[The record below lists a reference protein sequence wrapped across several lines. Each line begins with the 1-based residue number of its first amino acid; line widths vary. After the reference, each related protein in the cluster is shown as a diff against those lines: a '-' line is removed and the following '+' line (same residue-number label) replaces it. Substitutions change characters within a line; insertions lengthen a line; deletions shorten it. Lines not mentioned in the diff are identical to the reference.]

1 MSGQCRH
8 VSPGGT
14 RPYESRRTLYRRS
27 RRLLVRLL
35 AGRWPGHRPALER
48 AARGF
53 LRDRPR
59 NYFARVVG
67 DRRFALAV
75 AAAIVAGT
83 GATTA
88 TALPPVNLSDVAAG
102 TGGFVI
108 NGIDPVDESGRS
120 VSGAGDVNGD
130 GLADVIVGAYR
141 ADPGGIDRAGES
153 YVIFGKA
160 DGTSVN
166 LTDVAAGIGGFVIN
180 GIDQSD
186 YSGQSVSG
194 AGDVN
199 GDGLADLIVG
209 AYRADPD
216 GKSYAGETYVV
227 FGKVDTAPVNLSA
240 FAAGDGG
247 GFVINGIDQN
257 DFSGRGVS
265 GAGDV
270 NGDGLADLIVG
281 ATGADPVNNSS
292 AGESYLIFGKADTTP
307 VNLAVVAAGVG
318 GFVING
324 IDQNDFSGCSVSG
337 AGDVNGDGLAD
348 FIIGAP
354 NADPGFHAQAGE
366 SYVVFGKADT
376 APVNLA
382 DVAAGIGGFI
392 INGIDAFDYSGSSVS
407 SAGDVNGDGL
417 ADVIVGAY
425 RADSKATS
433 SGESYVVFGKAGTT
447 PVNLADVAAGTGGFV
462 IKGINAGD
470 NAGLSVS
477 GAGDVNG
484 DGLADLIVGAY
495 GVDQGGNDYGYSESG
510 QSYVVFG
517 KASTTQIDL
526 ADVVAGIGGFVI
538 NGIHPYDYSGVSVS
552 GAGDINGDGVPDLI
566 VGAYRAD
573 PGGINRAGESYVIFG
588 QSCPWDCADG
598 DGSVGIVGIVDF
610 LALLADWGGPGACD
624 LDGGGIG
631 ITDFLELLGH
641 WGPCP

>member
-318 GFVING
+318 GF
-324 IDQNDFSGCSVSG
+324 
-337 AGDVNGDGLAD
+337 
-348 FIIGAP
+348 
-354 NADPGFHAQAGE
+354 
-366 SYVVFGKADT
+366 
-376 APVNLA
+376 
-382 DVAAGIGGFI
+382 I